1 MNDIFEKHFKE
12 QGFTEP
18 TLIQKEV
25 YPLLAQG
32 KDILGL
38 SPTGSGKTLAYALPL
53 LEKVLKGDGPQLL
66 IIAPSQELAAQLADV
81 IRPWGKLLEIK
92 TAAIIGGANVKR
104 QIEKLRKD
112 RPEVIVGTPGRLLN
126 LADEKRLKLHN
137 LEAIVIDEADEML
150 AQEETLADCRK
161 LVSRAK
167 ADVQLG
173 FFSATK
179 TPVLNELHKWFGI
192 EPITCDVRKQDQT
205 RGHVTHYM
213 VEVPQRKRVE
223 ALRKL
228 ANVKD
233 FYALVFFKQNA
244 ELKDAYEK
252 LIHAGASVARLSS
265 EQRQTEREKALNGLK
280 KRQIRLVLTTDV
292 ACRGLDIQKLPAVVN
307 FDLPKDVNTYIHRIG
322 RTGRM
327 GASGS
332 VVNLGNEHDLR
343 KFKQLIKDETY
354 EIETGYIFNQELTTE
369 KNVETVRPQKL
380 KKSVKKTAEKVEKQ
394 LPTAKKHKKK
404 RKRDQK
410 NKGKRKV
417 KKA

>member
-1 MNDIFEKHFKE
+1 
-12 QGFTEP
+12 
-18 TLIQKEV
+18 
-25 YPLLAQG
+25 
-32 KDILGL
+32 
-38 SPTGSGKTLAYALPL
+38 
-53 LEKVLKGDGPQLL
+53 
-66 IIAPSQELAAQLADV
+66 
-81 IRPWGKLLEIK
+81 
-92 TAAIIGGANVKR
+92 
-104 QIEKLRKD
+104 
-112 RPEVIVGTPGRLLN
+112 
-126 LADEKRLKLHN
+126 
-137 LEAIVIDEADEML
+137 
-150 AQEETLADCRK
+150 
-161 LVSRAK
+161 
-167 ADVQLG
+167 
-173 FFSATK
+173 
-179 TPVLNELHKWFGI
+179 
-192 EPITCDVRKQDQT
+192 
-205 RGHVTHYM
+205 M

-233 FYALVFFKQNA
+233 FHALVFFKQNA

-343 KFKQLIKDETY
+343 KFKQLIKDENY

-369 KNVETVRPQKL
+369 KSVETVRPQKL
-380 KKSVKKTAEKVEKQ
+380 KKSVRKTAETVEKQ

-410 NKGKRKV
+410 DKGRRKV

>member
-1 MNDIFEKHFKE
+1 
-12 QGFTEP
+12 
-18 TLIQKEV
+18 
-25 YPLLAQG
+25 
-32 KDILGL
+32 
-38 SPTGSGKTLAYALPL
+38 
-53 LEKVLKGDGPQLL
+53 
-66 IIAPSQELAAQLADV
+66 
-81 IRPWGKLLEIK
+81 
-92 TAAIIGGANVKR
+92 
-104 QIEKLRKD
+104 
-112 RPEVIVGTPGRLLN
+112 
-126 LADEKRLKLHN
+126 
-137 LEAIVIDEADEML
+137 
-150 AQEETLADCRK
+150 
-161 LVSRAK
+161 
-167 ADVQLG
+167 
-173 FFSATK
+173 
-179 TPVLNELHKWFGI
+179 
-192 EPITCDVRKQDQT
+192 
-205 RGHVTHYM
+205 M

-369 KNVETVRPQKL
+369 KNVETVRPHKL
-380 KKSVKKTAEKVEKQ
+380 KKSVKKTAEKVEKK
-394 LPTAKKHKKK
+394 LPTTKKHKKK

>member
-32 KDILGL
+32 KDVLGL

-233 FYALVFFKQNA
+233 FHALVFFKQNA

-307 FDLPKDVNTYIHRIG
+307 FDLPKD
-322 RTGRM
+322 
-327 GASGS
+327 
-332 VVNLGNEHDLR
+332 DLR
-343 KFKQLIKDETY
+343 KFKQLIKDENY

-380 KKSVKKTAEKVEKQ
+380 KKSVGKTAEKVEKQ

-410 NKGKRKV
+410 DKGKRKV